1 MKKNNMIKKFIMLGI
16 IFSMSFCLISCG
28 KKNDDPI
35 NSHSSGDANKTKV
48 MVIGDYDIYMDEMML
63 YIFQTM
69 ISQGAT
75 SSQWSDEIEENYKTY
90 ILSQIRESKIIYDV
104 AMHNEVELNE
114 RDMEVVK
121 MSISN
126 FKAIIPQ
133 AVLDKYDISDD
144 IIEKVFKE
152 QAIVAKF
159 ENDIRNDMGQTINDD
174 VVKVYEDTI
183 FHTYYYM
190 VFPTVEV
197 TENDEPKTDDSGNY
211 VYVSDEEKAKV
222 LERAKEASEKIN
234 AGADCKDVAKEY
246 GIEAYSRERSGYQGA
261 YTDELNDVM
270 SALKENECTEPM
282 EDTLGYIVYTML
294 IPDDTSLKSSYIAGM
309 VQETLSEEYD
319 KLKTQWLSTIAI
331 DVENDMEGTVW
342 SDLSLKDILLNVEA
356 AK

>member
-1 MKKNNMIKKFIMLGI
+1 
-16 IFSMSFCLISCG
+16 
-28 KKNDDPI
+28 
-35 NSHSSGDANKTKV
+35 
-48 MVIGDYDIYMDEMML
+48 
-63 YIFQTM
+63 
-69 ISQGAT
+69 
-75 SSQWSDEIEENYKTY
+75 
-90 ILSQIRESKIIYDV
+90 
-104 AMHNEVELNE
+104 
-114 RDMEVVK
+114 
-121 MSISN
+121 
-126 FKAIIPQ
+126 
-133 AVLDKYDISDD
+133 
-144 IIEKVFKE
+144 
-152 QAIVAKF
+152 
-159 ENDIRNDMGQTINDD
+159 
-174 VVKVYEDTI
+174 
-183 FHTYYYM
+183 M
-190 VFPTVEV
+190 VFPTVED

-234 AGADCKDVAKEY
+234 AGTDCKDVAKEY